1 MAYATG
7 SGTYTALMAAVLSF
21 AIADGW
27 TASGGAN
34 WPISKGNV
42 RGVDWNTFTATEVD
56 HTGNAGASV
65 TVRYIRIA
73 VGTSLANATANAA
86 LTANS
91 AVMANAH
98 YTFSNWWIFSD
109 SGAGKPNYISVVVQ
123 FSNGVNSDCFAH
135 FSFGELDKHGMTH
148 TATVFAT
155 ASTNRAYAS
164 DITATA
170 TGNQSFDYNSGPYGR
185 VYKPYTGSAAFLTYT
200 SAFNQNNLVLI
211 VDPTVNPIPVAGSFP
226 AADTI
231 IPSSL
236 ILDLIK
242 NNDSNVADISSIRST
257 ALAFNLC
264 SWAWMARPQPFSGA
278 VTLVPLPVIL
288 LNNVTTSAQMV
299 MLGSFPN
306 VRIGSMDSYAPADEV
321 VYASETWKMFPM
333 LRNTTFSAMQD
344 AGVISSG
351 RVSFVH
357 KKVI

>member
-7 SGTYTALMAAVLSF
+7 SGSYTALMAAVLAF

-27 TASGGAN
+27 TASGGAA
-34 WPISKGNV
+34 WPINKGNV
-42 RGVDWNTFTATEVD
+42 RGVDWATFTASEID
-56 HTGNAGASV
+56 HTGSAGASI
-65 TVRYIRIA
+65 TARYIRIA

-98 YTFSNWWIFSD
+98 YNFSNWWIYSD

-148 TATVFAT
+148 TATAFAT

-164 DITATA
+164 DITAGT
-170 TGNQSFDYNSGPYGR
+170 TGNQSLDYNSGPYGR
-185 VYKPYTGSAAFLTYT
+185 VYKPYTGSAAFLVYP

-211 VDPTVNPIPVAGSFP
+211 VDPTVNPMPVAGAFP

-242 NNDSNVADISSIRST
+242 NHDSNFSSTWGNRS
-257 ALAFNLC
+257 AAWSFNPC
-264 SWAWMARPQPFSGA
+264 TWAYMASPQPFSGA
-278 VTLVPLPVIL
+278 VTLCPLPVVV
-288 LNNVTTSAQMV
+288 LNNTGISAQMV

-306 VRIGSMDSYAPADEV
+306 VRIGSMNSYAPADEIT
-321 VYASETWKMFPM
+321 YASETWAMFPM
-333 LRNTTFSAMQD
+333 LRNTAFAQMQQ
-344 AGVISSG
+344 AGIISSG
-351 RVSFVH
+351 RVAFVH
-357 KKVI
+357 KKVV